1 VARRPAKSC
10 ELTDLFRLLGEP
22 YVLDVLHVA
31 LAKPEGVRFK
41 DIEAG
46 VGISPNTLSERLKRL
61 VGAGL
66 LTRHSFS
73 EMPPRVEYRPTAK
86 AGELRPVFEGLQ
98 AWSKRNNLE
107 PLATVAQ

>member
-1 VARRPAKSC
+1 MARRPAKSC

-22 YVLDVLHVA
+22 YVLDILHVA
-31 LAKPEGVRFK
+31 LAKPGGVRFK

-61 VGAGL
+61 VAAGL
-66 LTRHSFS
+66 LTRHAFN
-73 EMPPRVEYRPTAK
+73 EMPPRVEYRPTGK

-98 AWSKRNNLE
+98 GWSRRNDLE
-107 PLATVAQ
+107 PVPAVTP